1 MIDPELLLQGYRLGV
16 FPMAMED
23 DSIQWFSPDPR
34 AILPLEDFHVPHALR
49 RLVRKK
55 VFATTINNAFSKVI
69 EACAKREDTWINLE
83 IIESYMRLHQ
93 LGYAHSVEAWKQG
106 KLAGGLYGV
115 AVGGVFFGE
124 SMFHHVTNASK
135 IALVALVE
143 HLRARKFALL
153 DTQWLTP
160 HLQQFGGIEISRD
173 FDTAKLLQVWSE
185 PLGVKQGKLSSAQM
199 LYQGHQR
206 DFRGIRHVVEHR
218 FAKKNAT
225 DGNAVESTSEL
236 ALLPGFDGMCVTELM
251 QSHVAFNNFEID
263 PRILAFRARLDDF
276 RKRVI
281 YRRCKNFFAHETPQ
295 RVWHMKIFQGQN
307 CARIGRKPLDRVV
320 LHRHGKNAEPITLQQ
335 EFGIDHGGRSENV
348 KRLQRKG
355 MNRFNYLT
363 F

>member
-55 VFATTINNAFSKVI
+55 VFGTTIDNAFSKVI

-93 LGYAHSVEAWKQG
+93 LGCAHSVEAWKEG
-106 KLAGGLYGV
+106 RLAGGLYGV

-124 SMFHHVTNASK
+124 SMFHHVTDASK

-160 HLQQFGGIEISRD
+160 HLQQFGGLEISREHYLR
-173 FDTAKLLQVWSE
+173 LL
-185 PLGVKQGKLSSAQM
+185 
-199 LYQGHQR
+199 R
-206 DFRGIRHVVEHR
+206 R
-218 FAKKNAT
+218 
-225 DGNAVESTSEL
+225 AVE
-236 ALLPGFDGMCVTELM
+236 LPL
-251 QSHVAFNNFEID
+251 
-263 PRILAFRARLDDF
+263 
-276 RKRVI
+276 
-281 YRRCKNFFAHETPQ
+281 
-295 RVWHMKIFQGQN
+295 
-307 CARIGRKPLDRVV
+307 
-320 LHRHGKNAEPITLQQ
+320 
-335 EFGIDHGGRSENV
+335 
-348 KRLQRKG
+348 
-355 MNRFNYLT
+355 RF
-363 F
+363 

>member
-55 VFATTINNAFSKVI
+55 VFETTIDNAFSKVI

-93 LGYAHSVEAWKQG
+93 LGCAHSVEAWKEG
-106 KLAGGLYGV
+106 ALAGGLYGV

-124 SMFHHVTNASK
+124 SMFHHVTDASK
-135 IALVALVE
+135 IGLVALVE

-173 FDTAKLLQVWSE
+173 HYLRLL
-185 PLGVKQGKLSSAQM
+185 
-199 LYQGHQR
+199 R
-206 DFRGIRHVVEHR
+206 R
-218 FAKKNAT
+218 
-225 DGNAVESTSEL
+225 AVE
-236 ALLPGFDGMCVTELM
+236 LP
-251 QSHVAFNNFEID
+251 
-263 PRILAFRARLDDF
+263 R
-276 RKRVI
+276 
-281 YRRCKNFFAHETPQ
+281 
-295 RVWHMKIFQGQN
+295 
-307 CARIGRKPLDRVV
+307 
-320 LHRHGKNAEPITLQQ
+320 
-335 EFGIDHGGRSENV
+335 EF
-348 KRLQRKG
+348 
-355 MNRFNYLT
+355 
-363 F
+363 